1 LSSLLPVEDAL
12 QRVLG
17 TLDTCG
23 RPVIEVA
30 LLKALDCVLAQDVI
44 SSIAVPGDDNSA
56 MDGYALR
63 AVDARKQLP
72 VSQRIPAGSVGA
84 QLKPGTAA
92 RIFTGAAIPPGAD
105 TVVMQEDCELVEG
118 RISINGSI
126 VAGQHIRPRGQDI
139 SAGSVVL
146 RAGRRLRPQDLG
158 LLASVGMAQISVYK
172 PLKVAIL
179 STGDELVDPANTG
192 EDKKLP
198 AGQIYNSN
206 RYTLA
211 GLLRSLNV
219 EVVDGGIVPDDPD
232 ATARA
237 LQSAADVADC
247 VVCSGGVSVG
257 EEDHVKSQVEKL
269 GKLDLWKLAIKPGK
283 PLAFGRIGETPFFGL
298 PGNPTSVFVTF
309 CLVARPYLQKL
320 QGLDEPAP
328 IKLTAL
334 AGFNS
339 GKPGGRQE
347 YRRVT
352 VRNVGVGLVASDY
365 QNQSSGV
372 LSSVSHSNAL
382 AVIAPGEV
390 VTIGDQVEVILLDHL
405 TRG

>member
-1 LSSLLPVEDAL
+1 M
-12 QRVLG
+12 
-17 TLDTCG
+17 
-23 RPVIEVA
+23 IEVD
-30 LLKALDCVLAQDVI
+30 LLKALGCVLARDVV

-63 AVDARKQLP
+63 AVDAHEQLP

-105 TVVMQEDCELVEG
+105 TVVMQENCELLDGCIV
-118 RISINGSI
+118 INGS
-126 VAGQHIRPRGQDI
+126 VSAGQNIRLQGQDI
-139 SAGSVVL
+139 SSGSIVL
-146 RAGRRLRPQDLG
+146 CAGRRLRPQDVG
-158 LLASVGMAQISVYK
+158 LLASVGMAQVSVYK

-179 STGDELVDPANTG
+179 STGDELVDPSNIG
-192 EDKKLP
+192 KDKELP

-211 GLLRSLNV
+211 GLLSNLNV
-219 EVVDGGIVPDDPD
+219 EVVDGGIIPDDPD

-237 LQSAADVADC
+237 LQSAADAADC
-247 VVCSGGVSVG
+247 VICSGGVSVG
-257 EEDHVKSQVEKL
+257 EEDHVKDQVEKL

-320 QGLDEPAP
+320 QGLAEAAP
-328 IKLTAL
+328 IKLTAR
-334 AGFNS
+334 ARFNS
-339 GKPGGRQE
+339 GRPGGRQE

-352 VRNVGVGLVASDY
+352 VQNGEAGLVASDY
-365 QNQSSGV
+365 VNQSSGV
-372 LSSVSHSNAL
+372 LSSVSHSNAF
-382 AVIAPGEV
+382 AIIAPGEV
-390 VTIGDQVEVILLDHL
+390 VTEGDQVEVILLDHL
-405 TRG
+405 T

>member
-1 LSSLLPVEDAL
+1 MSPLLSVESALQQVLSSVED
-12 QRVLG
+12 
-17 TLDTCG
+17 CS
-23 RPVIEVA
+23 RPVIEVD
-30 LLKALDCVLAQDVI
+30 LLKALGCVLARDVV

-63 AVDARKQLP
+63 AVDAHEQLP

-105 TVVMQEDCELVEG
+105 TVVMQENCELLDGCIV
-118 RISINGSI
+118 INGS
-126 VAGQHIRPRGQDI
+126 VSAGQNIRLQGQDI
-139 SAGSVVL
+139 SSGSIVL
-146 RAGRRLRPQDLG
+146 CAGRRLRPQDVG
-158 LLASVGMAQISVYK
+158 LLASVGMAQVSVYK

-179 STGDELVDPANTG
+179 STGDELADPSNIG
-192 EDKKLP
+192 KDKELP

-211 GLLRSLNV
+211 GLLSNLNV
-219 EVVDGGIVPDDPD
+219 EVVDGGIIPDDPD

-237 LQSAADVADC
+237 LQSAADAADC
-247 VVCSGGVSVG
+247 VICSGGVSVG
-257 EEDHVKSQVEKL
+257 EEDHVKDQVEKL

-320 QGLDEPAP
+320 QGLAEAAP
-328 IKLTAL
+328 IKLTAR
-334 AGFNS
+334 ARFNS
-339 GKPGGRQE
+339 GRPGGRQE

-352 VRNVGVGLVASDY
+352 VQNGETGLVASDY
-365 QNQSSGV
+365 VNQSSGV
-372 LSSVSHSNAL
+372 LSSVSHSNAF
-382 AVIAPGEV
+382 AIIAPGEV
-390 VTIGDQVEVILLDHL
+390 VTEGDQVEVILLDHL
-405 TRG
+405 T

>member
-1 LSSLLPVEDAL
+1 MSPLLSVESALQQVLSSVED
-12 QRVLG
+12 
-17 TLDTCG
+17 CS
-23 RPVIEVA
+23 RPVIEVD
-30 LLKALDCVLAQDVI
+30 LLKALGCVLARDVV

-63 AVDARKQLP
+63 AVDAHEQLP

-105 TVVMQEDCELVEG
+105 TVVMQENCELLDGCIV
-118 RISINGSI
+118 INGS
-126 VAGQHIRPRGQDI
+126 VSAGQNIRLQGQDI
-139 SAGSVVL
+139 SSGSIVL
-146 RAGRRLRPQDLG
+146 CAGRRLRPQDVG
-158 LLASVGMAQISVYK
+158 LLASVGMAQVSVYK

-179 STGDELVDPANTG
+179 STGDELVDPSNIG
-192 EDKKLP
+192 KDKELP

-211 GLLRSLNV
+211 GLLSNLNV
-219 EVVDGGIVPDDPD
+219 EVVDGGIIPDDPD

-237 LQSAADVADC
+237 LQSAADAADC
-247 VVCSGGVSVG
+247 VICSGGVSVG
-257 EEDHVKSQVEKL
+257 EEDHVKDQVEKL

-320 QGLDEPAP
+320 QGLAEAAP
-328 IKLTAL
+328 IKLTAR
-334 AGFNS
+334 ARFNS
-339 GKPGGRQE
+339 GRPGGRQE

-352 VRNVGVGLVASDY
+352 VQNGETGLVASDY
-365 QNQSSGV
+365 VNQSSGV
-372 LSSVSHSNAL
+372 LSSVSHSNAF

-390 VTIGDQVEVILLDHL
+390 VTEGDQVEVILLDHL
-405 TRG
+405 T

>member
-1 LSSLLPVEDAL
+1 MSPLLSVESALQQVLSSVED
-12 QRVLG
+12 
-17 TLDTCG
+17 CS
-23 RPVIEVA
+23 RPVIEVD
-30 LLKALDCVLAQDVI
+30 LLKALGCVLARDVV

-63 AVDARKQLP
+63 AVDAHEQLP

-105 TVVMQEDCELVEG
+105 TVVRQENCELLDGCIV
-118 RISINGSI
+118 INGS
-126 VAGQHIRPRGQDI
+126 VSAGQNIRLQGQDI
-139 SAGSVVL
+139 SSGSIVL
-146 RAGRRLRPQDLG
+146 CAGRRLRPQDVG
-158 LLASVGMAQISVYK
+158 LLASVGMAQVSVYK

-179 STGDELVDPANTG
+179 STGDELVDPSNIG
-192 EDKKLP
+192 KDKELP

-211 GLLRSLNV
+211 GLLSNLNV
-219 EVVDGGIVPDDPD
+219 EVVDGGIIPDDPD

-237 LQSAADVADC
+237 LQSAADAADC
-247 VVCSGGVSVG
+247 VICSGGVSVG
-257 EEDHVKSQVEKL
+257 EEDHVKDQVEKL

-320 QGLDEPAP
+320 QGLAEAAP
-328 IKLTAL
+328 IKLTAR
-334 AGFNS
+334 ARFNS
-339 GKPGGRQE
+339 GRPGGRQE

-352 VRNVGVGLVASDY
+352 VQNGETGLVASDY
-365 QNQSSGV
+365 VNQSSGV
-372 LSSVSHSNAL
+372 LSSVSHSNAF
-382 AVIAPGEV
+382 AIIAPGEV
-390 VTIGDQVEVILLDHL
+390 VTEGDQVEVILLDHL
-405 TRG
+405 T

>member
-1 LSSLLPVEDAL
+1 MSPLLSVESAL

-17 TLDTCG
+17 TLEVCD
-23 RPVIEVA
+23 RPVVEVD
-30 LLKALDCVLAQDVI
+30 LLEALDCVLASDVT

-63 AVDARKQLP
+63 VVDAHEPLP
-72 VSQRIPAGSVGA
+72 VSQRIPAGSVGT
-84 QLKPGTAA
+84 QLEPGTAA

-105 TVVMQEDCELVEG
+105 AVVMQENCELVDG
-118 RISINGSI
+118 CININGSV
-126 VAGQHIRPRGQDI
+126 VAGQNIRLRGQDI
-139 SAGSVVL
+139 RSGSGVL
-146 RAGRRLRPQDLG
+146 DAGRRLRPQDLG
-158 LLASVGMAQISVYK
+158 LLASVGTARVSVYK

-179 STGDELVDPANTG
+179 STGDELVDPVTTE
-192 EDKKLP
+192 EDKELP

-211 GLLRSLNV
+211 GLLNSLNV
-219 EVVDGGIVPDDPD
+219 EVVDGGIIPDDPD

-237 LQSAADVADC
+237 LQSAAEAADC

-257 EEDHVKSQVEKL
+257 EEDHVKNQVEKL

-283 PLAFGRIGETPFFGL
+283 PLAFGFIGETPFFGL

-320 QGLDEPAP
+320 QGLAEPAP
-328 IKLTAL
+328 IKLVAR
-334 AGFNS
+334 ASFNS

-347 YRRVT
+347 YRRVS
-352 VRNVGVGLVASDY
+352 VRNDGAGLIASDY
-365 QNQSSGV
+365 ENQSSGV
-372 LSSVSHSNAL
+372 LSSVSHSNAF
-382 AVIAPGEV
+382 AVIPPGEV
-390 VTIGDQVEVILLDHL
+390 VTEGDQVEVILLDHL
-405 TRG
+405 T

>member
-1 LSSLLPVEDAL
+1 LSPLLSVESALQQVLSSVED
-12 QRVLG
+12 
-17 TLDTCG
+17 CS
-23 RPVIEVA
+23 RPVIEVD
-30 LLKALDCVLAQDVI
+30 LLKALGCVLARDVV

-63 AVDARKQLP
+63 AVDAHEQLP

-105 TVVMQEDCELVEG
+105 TVVMQENCELLDGCIV
-118 RISINGSI
+118 INGS
-126 VAGQHIRPRGQDI
+126 VSAGQNIRLQGQDI
-139 SAGSVVL
+139 SSGSIVL
-146 RAGRRLRPQDLG
+146 CAGRRLRPQDVG
-158 LLASVGMAQISVYK
+158 LLASVGMAQVSVYK

-179 STGDELVDPANTG
+179 STGDELVDPSNIG
-192 EDKKLP
+192 KDKELP

-211 GLLRSLNV
+211 GLLSNLNV
-219 EVVDGGIVPDDPD
+219 EVVDGGIIPDDPD

-237 LQSAADVADC
+237 LQSAADAADC
-247 VVCSGGVSVG
+247 VICSGGVSVG
-257 EEDHVKSQVEKL
+257 EEDHVKDQVEKL

-320 QGLDEPAP
+320 QGLAEAAP
-328 IKLTAL
+328 IKLTAR
-334 AGFNS
+334 ARFNS
-339 GKPGGRQE
+339 GRPGGRQE

-352 VRNVGVGLVASDY
+352 VQNGETGLVASDY
-365 QNQSSGV
+365 VNQSSGV
-372 LSSVSHSNAL
+372 LSSVSHSNAF
-382 AVIAPGEV
+382 AIIAPGEV
-390 VTIGDQVEVILLDHL
+390 VTEGDQVEVILLDHL
-405 TRG
+405 T